1 MITIDPIDIRGAM
14 VTSSTVAYPDTGETA
29 WSGAST
35 PYVIGDTV
43 SYLVGTDYYRFEC
56 ITAHTSSSTNF
67 PVPKPNE
74 TVDWMD
80 LGFVNK
86 YAMFQLER
94 NTQTIETTSP
104 LIVEVDPGERFGA
117 IGIGNIVADSV
128 QLDVYDSIGGL
139 VSTETVDLIDRYVSS
154 WYSYFYQP
162 FRQIKDTLFSDLAIN
177 EDYTFKLTFT
187 KASGSV
193 KVGSVVCG
201 MPFDIG
207 AAQYQAKIRR
217 LNFSTFERDFDGE
230 TTITIRRSSPKL
242 NLNLFINKNDLNGI
256 IKLIDD
262 LNGVVT
268 AWAGVVE
275 STDGYFESI
284 YVVGMYKDIEYSIDY
299 PEHVFAAIQIEGM

>member
-14 VTSSTVAYPDTGETA
+14 VTSSTVAYPDTGETL
-29 WSGAST
+29 WSAASVG
-35 PYVIGDTV
+35 YVLGDTV

-56 ITAHTSSSTNF
+56 LAAHTSSASNF
-67 PVPKPNE
+67 PIPKPNE
-74 TVDWMD
+74 TAEWLD

-86 YAMFQLER
+86 FAMFQLER
-94 NTQTIETTSP
+94 NTQTIETSSP

-117 IGIGNIVADSV
+117 IGLGNMVADSV
-128 QLDVYDSIGGL
+128 QLDIYDSIGGL
-139 VSTETVDLIDRYVSS
+139 VSTETVDLIDRYVAS

-201 MPFDIG
+201 MPFEIG
-207 AAQYQAKIRR
+207 GAQYQAKIRR
-217 LNFSTFERDFDGE
+217 LNFSTFDRDFDGE
-230 TTITIRRSSPKL
+230 TTITIRRNSPKL
-242 NLNLFINKNDLNGI
+242 DLILFINKPELNGI
-256 IKLIDD
+256 IRLIDD

-275 STDGYFESI
+275 STDGYFESVYI
-284 YVVGMYKDIEYSIDY
+284 TGMYKDIEYSIDY
-299 PEHVFAAIQIEGM
+299 PEHVLANIQIEGM